1 MAGNS
6 SSFANPSKGQVVYV
20 YKGEAQCAQM
30 SNKRRVNLYALT
42 AYTVFCILSAWNILV
57 QTDAQA
63 WITFIF
69 LPFIAL
75 VPAFIGAVIGVC
87 HNAVLSR
94 SQQGKASTLYKGVG
108 IVSICALLIICGA
121 VLWQTIKTITN
132 QQTQAEQNVLYK
144 TELSK
149 ILQCA

>member
-1 MAGNS
+1 M
-6 SSFANPSKGQVVYV
+6 VYV
-20 YKGEAQCAQM
+20 YKGEAQCVQM

-42 AYTVFCILSAWNILV
+42 AYAVFCILSAWNILI

-63 WITFIF
+63 GMAFIF
-69 LPFIAL
+69 LPFIAI

-108 IVSICALLIICGA
+108 IVSLCALLIICGA
-121 VLWQTIKTITN
+121 VLWQTIKTITD
-132 QQTQAEQNVLYK
+132 QQTQSEQSVLFEA
-144 TELSK
+144 ELSK
-149 ILQCA
+149 TLQST